1 MTATA
6 RGLTWLLLAV
16 ALLVV
21 VRHHH
26 QYFRRARPLSFSAF
40 LETAGWLIV
49 VLVAAG
55 ALYGG
60 WAHPGTR
67 ILEIAA
73 GVVGALFI
81 ILGAAWR

>member
-6 RGLTWLLLAV
+6 RALTWLVLAV

-21 VRHHH
+21 IWHHW

-49 VLVAAG
+49 VLVAVA

-67 ILEIAA
+67 ILEIAS
-73 GVVGALFI
+73 GVVGVLFI
-81 ILGAAWR
+81 IFGAAWR